1 MNYELEIKILQK
13 RIEELESGNKPNL
26 LVIGH
31 YHKYYYSVYRNVH
44 VIEVPCVCD
53 KTPFIIKKG
62 LSNIVGG
69 VFIECWTNN
78 KGDIEY
84 FSCDEKLYNHNDM
97 WDEVGKDAH
106 KVKRLVRTN

>member
-1 MNYELEIKILQK
+1 MNVAELRQKEI
-13 RIEELESGNKPNL
+13 E
-26 LVIGH
+26 
-31 YHKYYYSVYRNVH
+31 Y
-44 VIEVPCVCD
+44 C
-53 KTPFIIKKG
+53 
-62 LSNIVGG
+62 
-69 VFIECWTNN
+69 